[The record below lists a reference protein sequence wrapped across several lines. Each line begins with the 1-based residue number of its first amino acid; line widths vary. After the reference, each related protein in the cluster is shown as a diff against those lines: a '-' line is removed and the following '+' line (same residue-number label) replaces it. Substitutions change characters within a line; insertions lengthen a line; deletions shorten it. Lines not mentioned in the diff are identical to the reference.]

1 MKCNN
6 IRIMGILEGE
16 EREEGIESLYEKIMT
31 ENFLI
36 LQRGKNIQV
45 QEAQRFSVKMNP
57 ERATARHT
65 IIKMPSFKDKVA
77 KEKQKVT
84 YKGAL
89 IMLQN
94 GPMGEMIDYYQM
106 DPPSPGVPLY

>member
-45 QEAQRFSVKMNP
+45 QEA
-57 ERATARHT
+57 
-65 IIKMPSFKDKVA
+65 
-77 KEKQKVT
+77 
-84 YKGAL
+84 
-89 IMLQN
+89 
-94 GPMGEMIDYYQM
+94 
-106 DPPSPGVPLY
+106 

>member
-1 MKCNN
+1 
-6 IRIMGILEGE
+6 
-16 EREEGIESLYEKIMT
+16 
-31 ENFLI
+31 
-36 LQRGKNIQV
+36 
-45 QEAQRFSVKMNP
+45 MNP

-94 GPMGEMIDYYQM
+94 GPWER
-106 DPPSPGVPLY
+106 

>member
-1 MKCNN
+1 
-6 IRIMGILEGE
+6 
-16 EREEGIESLYEKIMT
+16 MT
-31 ENFLI
+31 ENFPNLE
-36 LQRGKNIQV
+36 RRKYTQV
-45 QEAQRFSVKMNP
+45 QEARGVPIKMNP
-57 ERATARHT
+57 KRITPRHSV
-65 IIKMPSFKDKVA
+65 IKMPSFKDKVA

>member
-1 MKCNN
+1 
-6 IRIMGILEGE
+6 
-16 EREEGIESLYEKIMT
+16 
-31 ENFLI
+31 
-36 LQRGKNIQV
+36 
-45 QEAQRFSVKMNP
+45 MNP

-77 KEKQKVT
+77 KEKQTVT